1 MKIYFSLQKTSMI
14 VVVHY
19 IVWIKFVQ
27 KLQLILIICKK
38 LLHKKVNKFQNMWV
52 KHIHLAYIIQHCLWS
67 RVVANTFE
75 RQNMDSSMLRY
86 WPLANNGKVYTMF
99 GGMCVLVTNIPLQ
112 EGE

>member
-38 LLHKKVNKFQNMWV
+38 LLHKKVNKFQNM
-52 KHIHLAYIIQHCLWS
+52 
-67 RVVANTFE
+67 
-75 RQNMDSSMLRY
+75 
-86 WPLANNGKVYTMF
+86 
-99 GGMCVLVTNIPLQ
+99 
-112 EGE
+112 